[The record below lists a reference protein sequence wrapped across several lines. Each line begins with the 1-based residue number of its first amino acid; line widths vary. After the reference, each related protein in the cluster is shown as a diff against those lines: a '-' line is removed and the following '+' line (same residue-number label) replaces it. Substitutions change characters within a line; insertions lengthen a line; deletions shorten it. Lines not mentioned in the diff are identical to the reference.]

1 MLSLRAEE
9 ERALLT
15 SSLAK
20 AKVMQ
25 EHFLHQCS
33 KGSLGAHLLRVPPE
47 GHSGSARST
56 WGVFHNILKIQVAF
70 SSLNCSC
77 IQ

>member
-9 ERALLT
+9 EQALLT

-33 KGSLGAHLLRVPPE
+33 KGSPGAHLLKATQALQGQP
-47 GHSGSARST
+47 
-56 WGVFHNILKIQVAF
+56 GVYFIIF
-70 SSLNCSC
+70 
-77 IQ
+77 